1 MMAASFHSAVLV
13 AALLAFS
20 QEQCSADVNAPVA
33 WVSRTRNNSAFVSR
47 NHHLFT
53 DLMLVRG
60 GAESGDANKESDE
73 MEESDVEEMSS
84 EDEEKNW
91 EEEDWEEVVPVI
103 VETSEMNMEDFVEQE
118 ETEGEITMLE
128 EQVEVTVEE
137 VEVRKESPLAEP
149 QEPDLDEQVF
159 HEEILV
165 QSDSPVVDE
174 DDVRYNAGT
183 TDGEMADDE
192 GMDSISPVEE
202 AAELAVVTAGGTVMA
217 EEEEQGDAIEDTV
230 TESTSGLEVGTT
242 ITDEMKQVLRQDLK
256 YTRRDIKLM
265 RPEIASM
272 VVYNKLLRPIEGMP
286 RNWYIE
292 GAGPAGPLR
301 EHAVKIAIAVAAVSG
316 VTAVGI
322 LGDGLDMSE
331 LTRNLKQIPA
341 ALAKLGKK
349 TKKDATAQLSEVKE
363 ALDEVTAQKTFS
375 EQEMNEMENEVPHSI
390 KPGEKPAGLMG
401 KEDESA
407 LDKFLTKIE
416 TMIKAFFNIKI

>member
-1 MMAASFHSAVLV
+1 
-13 AALLAFS
+13 
-20 QEQCSADVNAPVA
+20 
-33 WVSRTRNNSAFVSR
+33 
-47 NHHLFT
+47 
-53 DLMLVRG
+53 
-60 GAESGDANKESDE
+60 
-73 MEESDVEEMSS
+73 
-84 EDEEKNW
+84 
-91 EEEDWEEVVPVI
+91 
-103 VETSEMNMEDFVEQE
+103 
-118 ETEGEITMLE
+118 
-128 EQVEVTVEE
+128 
-137 VEVRKESPLAEP
+137 
-149 QEPDLDEQVF
+149 
-159 HEEILV
+159 
-165 QSDSPVVDE
+165 
-174 DDVRYNAGT
+174 
-183 TDGEMADDE
+183 
-192 GMDSISPVEE
+192 VEE

-375 EQEMNEMENEVPHSI
+375 EQETNEMENEVPHSI